1 METQRSHHHNTRK
14 TLVSSSVDSRVS
26 SRQPTTACR
35 SRQIIS
41 RVIHYSLVNFF
52 FFLSTMLFA
61 RAITLICILTVAA
74 VAAIVIYAV
83 VYLYRDKK
91 PNIIIIMADDMVI
104 ILELK
109 NSKVY

>member
-1 METQRSHHHNTRK
+1 
-14 TLVSSSVDSRVS
+14 
-26 SRQPTTACR
+26 
-35 SRQIIS
+35 
-41 RVIHYSLVNFF
+41 
-52 FFLSTMLFA
+52 MLFA
-61 RAITLICILTVAA
+61 RAITLICILAVAA

>member
-1 METQRSHHHNTRK
+1 
-14 TLVSSSVDSRVS
+14 
-26 SRQPTTACR
+26 
-35 SRQIIS
+35 
-41 RVIHYSLVNFF
+41 
-52 FFLSTMLFA
+52 MLFA